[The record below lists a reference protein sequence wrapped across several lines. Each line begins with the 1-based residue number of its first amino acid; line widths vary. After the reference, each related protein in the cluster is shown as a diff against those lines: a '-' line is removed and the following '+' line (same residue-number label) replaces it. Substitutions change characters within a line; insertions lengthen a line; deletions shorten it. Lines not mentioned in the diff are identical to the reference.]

1 MPYASHQK
9 LYEYLAA
16 RRPVVASDLPSV
28 REDVVDGESALL
40 VEPGSPQALTQ
51 AVTRLLESPELAQR
65 MAEAG
70 YALAERFTWRARAA
84 RLIEVFRQALPSRA
98 GEERGGRG

>member
-28 REDVVDGESALL
+28 REDVADGDSALL
-40 VEPGSPQALTQ
+40 VEPGSPQAL
-51 AVTRLLESPELAQR
+51 AAGVTRLLDSPELAHR
-65 MAEAG
+65 IAEAG

-84 RLIEVFRQALPSRA
+84 RLIEVFHRALQSYA
-98 GEERGGRG
+98 AK